1 MDGDPKTHFDVPAS
15 GVYLVKIGTMPTQK
29 VVVVK

>member
-1 MDGDPKTHFDVPAS
+1 MDGCRNTHFDVPAS
-15 GVYLVKIGTMPTQK
+15 GVYLVKIGILPTQK